1 MGPAYRLGDRRPGA
15 KLRLGASVTR
25 SNSRTNG
32 AETHEQ
38 MSYQRGQLPA
48 SRTRVAPRFKVYAN
62 PAEVA
67 ALPEP
72 QLKGGP
78 GLWTTLSRERG
89 GEPEGGRLKQS
100 HLSQLL
106 WAGLGFTFGFERAHA
121 TAQDVSSLEAYVL
134 AFDVQDIFA
143 GSYHY
148 DPREHSLAQL
158 RMEDQRQRFADCLLG
173 GTDAGAL
180 AAVVCLTGLPA
191 RHRVAHG
198 PRGYRY
204 ALLDAGAAAQNL
216 VLAAAAQ
223 GLAAALVTDF
233 YDAELM
239 GILGLGGKGEW
250 PLCLVTVGV

>member
-1 MGPAYRLGDRRPGA
+1 M
-15 KLRLGASVTR
+15 SR

-32 AETHEQ
+32 SEIHEQ

-67 ALPEP
+67 SLPEP

-78 GLWTTLSRERG
+78 GLWTTLSRERSG
-89 GEPEGGRLKQS
+89 GAEGGRLKQAQ
-100 HLSQLL
+100 LSQLL
-106 WAGLGFTFGFERAHA
+106 WAGLGFTFGHERAHA
-121 TAQDVSSLEAYVL
+121 VSQEVSSLEAYVL

-148 DPREHSLAQL
+148 NPREHTLSQL
-158 RMEDQRQRFADCLLG
+158 RMEDQRERFAEGVL
-173 GTDAGAL
+173 TPVEVDAQ
-180 AAVVCLTGLPA
+180 AAVICLTGLPA

-198 PRGYRY
+198 ARGYRY

-216 VLAAAAQ
+216 VLAGTAL
-223 GLAAALVTDF
+223 GLATAMITDF
-233 YDAELM
+233 YDADVVSL
-239 GILGLGGKGEW
+239 LGLSGRGEW

>member
-1 MGPAYRLGDRRPGA
+1 M
-15 KLRLGASVTR
+15 SR

-32 AETHEQ
+32 AETHVQ

-78 GLWTTLSRERG
+78 GIWATLHRERG
-89 GEPEGGRLKQS
+89 GEPEGGRLKQAQ
-100 HLSQLL
+100 LSQLL
-106 WAGLGFTFGFERAHA
+106 WSGLGFTFGGERLHA
-121 TAQDVSSLEAYVL
+121 IAQDVSSLEAYVL

-158 RMEDQRQRFADCLLG
+158 RMEDLQERFSETLVTP
-173 GTDAGAL
+173 TDTGAL

-198 PRGYRY
+198 ARGYRY
-204 ALLDAGAAAQNL
+204 ALLDAGAASQNL
-216 VLAAAAQ
+216 VLAGTAL

-233 YDAELM
+233 YDAEM
-239 GILGLGGKGEW
+239 ASILGLGGKGEW